1 MISDLTITNA
11 YKLLLDR
18 EPEDATAIADKR
30 DLDTLDDLVLELLSS
45 EEFMSRNR
53 DWLRTLFSI

>member
-1 MISDLTITNA
+1 MISDLTITTA